1 MASSICGA
9 HGQESNAAIYRIVP
23 GQAEWREGGRRHGD
37 ATRLMLSP
45 AARFFLGCLS
55 ATGVRL
61 LLLQRQSRGLQLEV
75 LALLFRTA
83 VAAAHRQSA

>member
-1 MASSICGA
+1 
-9 HGQESNAAIYRIVP
+9 
-23 GQAEWREGGRRHGD
+23 
-37 ATRLMLSP
+37 
-45 AARFFLGCLS
+45 
-55 ATGVRL
+55 L